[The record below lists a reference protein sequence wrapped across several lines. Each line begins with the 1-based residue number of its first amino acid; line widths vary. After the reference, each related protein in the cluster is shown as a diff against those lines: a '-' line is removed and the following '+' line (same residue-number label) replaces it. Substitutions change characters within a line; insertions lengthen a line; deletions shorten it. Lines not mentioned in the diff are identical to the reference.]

1 MVYASEA
8 QHPPAIAHYMRFC
21 FYKNKKA
28 VAVQL
33 LIAGEPRE
41 LKNEPQFFVT
51 EDKEFF
57 VKITIV

>member
-1 MVYASEA
+1 MQAKRSIHQRLRIICAFV
-8 QHPPAIAHYMRFC
+8 

-57 VKITIV
+57 VKLKVK